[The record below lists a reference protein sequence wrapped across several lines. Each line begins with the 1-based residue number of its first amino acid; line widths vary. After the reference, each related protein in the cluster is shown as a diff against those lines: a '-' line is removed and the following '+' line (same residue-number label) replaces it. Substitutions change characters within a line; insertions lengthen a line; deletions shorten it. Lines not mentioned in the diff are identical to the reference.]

1 MNSAKKKRGL
11 FASRAH
17 SFKENILDAIK
28 HGQVPTPHRK
38 SRPEKNAIVLAKKT
52 SSSDNLTVTGHLG
65 TAKTTDCLIKDVQF
79 ALKYFQD
86 VVSKQ
91 TYEMLPGCATVVL
104 ETVLAIKVRERLTI
118 IYIILFIQMF
128 SHSNLFNSIQQL
140 YYLQAFAD
148 NIEDAPMDTELSTA
162 LHNAFKSVSVLTA
175 WADSVIIEGGNVD
188 TGDET
193 DFIDTIIE
201 PVRRAVII
209 AVNCIS
215 VRVGHKSLSRGNS
228 LPDITSDNTFDQSV
242 DLSHSSES
250 ISNIGKPPLLPKHNE
265 AEAAPPLPPK
275 HLKPKLDRFED
286 LLAHSLSMHSMD
298 WVSHNEAAYPAFP
311 TFEPNQPRQSLIR
324 RTQFI
329 NSHHDK
335 SLPSPVGG
343 LNTTFNNDQS
353 FEYSFENASQKSLSR
368 ESLTNMSLDEPDC
381 PSSQKISSLNLASIS
396 WSSRERSN
404 TSSPS
409 IETLSFNS
417 HLSDHHDRP
426 DQPPAIPKKSRNI
439 SSHKKLA
446 GVSSSP
452 GVASVP
458 GQGRV
463 TPSRKLSQYDNV
475 ADAESYNLSRH
486 MYELRMKNETKP
498 VPHLQLSK
506 SDSFS
511 PHHPTSTTKTPA
523 GPTAVKTSLSKT
535 TFNRMTDD
543 MIDVPPPLPPKKRN
557 IMSYMEMF
565 GKSIF
570 PSTSDD
576 LFDNFV
582 QSHDLLH
589 NVWQHNFH
597 EYSEYAPSGLNLNF
611 PFIQHDENN
620 DRLTRPHHPY
630 MNLKPSSS
638 NGLAP
643 ALPPKRTN
651 FSRSRPGSF
660 RSSGSYESERRIP
673 IVIEDNVSR
682 SSGMSD
688 SSTSSS
694 SETPRMAEITK
705 LPRLTVQIPIQRI
718 NNSNNEAAS
727 DSCILD
733 QIDVKEHLV
742 YEEQTSNNNNNN
754 NASTQGKNSTVS
766 NSSGTSELRAGT
778 IDALVVLAT
787 QTIKNDFLYQEA
799 FLATYRTFIDTDL
812 LVQKLVYRFSKF
824 VEKSHQELK
833 LGSFLRISRNAF
845 SLLVRV
851 VDGLAD
857 VDFSNKPLLERLTSF
872 ITSLVETGELGLAR
886 ALRSQFILKYEEHRA
901 RLLPDFDLTSLNS
914 TNKTPSLL
922 NFKSLEI
929 AEQMTLLGKTINIHV
944 AKLMLLPYLI
954 FI

>member
-1 MNSAKKKRGL
+1 
-11 FASRAH
+11 
-17 SFKENILDAIK
+17 
-28 HGQVPTPHRK
+28 
-38 SRPEKNAIVLAKKT
+38 
-52 SSSDNLTVTGHLG
+52 
-65 TAKTTDCLIKDVQF
+65 
-79 ALKYFQD
+79 
-86 VVSKQ
+86 
-91 TYEMLPGCATVVL
+91 
-104 ETVLAIKVRERLTI
+104 
-118 IYIILFIQMF
+118 
-128 SHSNLFNSIQQL
+128 
-140 YYLQAFAD
+140 
-148 NIEDAPMDTELSTA
+148 MDSELSSA
-162 LHNAFKSVSVLTA
+162 LQNAFKSVSVLTS

-188 TGDET
+188 NAAET
-193 DFIDTIIE
+193 DFINTIIE

-228 LPDITSDNTFDQSV
+228 LPDITSDANDTFDQSA
-242 DLSHSSES
+242 DLSHSSDS
-250 ISNIGKPPLLPKHNE
+250 ISNIGKPPLLPKHCDT
-265 AEAAPPLPPK
+265 EAAPPLPPK

-298 WVSHNEAAYPAFP
+298 WGAHNEAAYPAFP

-343 LNTTFNNDQS
+343 LNTTFNDQS
-353 FEYSFENASQKSLSR
+353 FEYSFENSSQKSLSR

-381 PSSQKISSLNLASIS
+381 PSQKISSLNLASIS

-417 HLSDHHDRP
+417 HLSDPHDR

-439 SSHKKLA
+439 SSSHKKLQ

-452 GVASVP
+452 GVSTVS

-511 PHHPTSTTKTPA
+511 PHPPASNTKTPA
-523 GPTAVKTSLSKT
+523 GPTAVRTSSTKT

-620 DRLTRPHHPY
+620 DRLARPHHPY
-630 MNLKPSSS
+630 MNLKPGASSS

-705 LPRLTVQIPIQRI
+705 LPRLTVQIPIQRV
-718 NNSNNEAAS
+718 NNSVNEAAG
-727 DSCILD
+727 DCTVLD
-733 QIDVKEHLV
+733 QIDVKELLV

-754 NASTQGKNSTVS
+754 SSSQGKNISIS

-833 LGSFLRISRNAF
+833 NGSYLRISRNAF

-872 ITSLVETGELGLAR
+872 ITSLVETGDLGLAR
-886 ALRSQFILKYEEHRA
+886 ALRSQFILKYEEHRS

-922 NFKSLEI
+922 NFKSQEI
-929 AEQMTLLGKTINIHV
+929 AEQMTLLGKTNHNSCCQV
-944 AKLMLLPYLI
+944 N
-954 FI
+954 F